1 MRIAHFNKYG
11 KTSLPNR
18 NFKHSFIAVISGATS
33 FLVGSVIAAP
43 QTGDVELWR
52 LDCGEMVI
60 DDISYFSDSYKYEGQ
75 SATISNGCYLV
86 RNGDRYLL
94 WDAGLPREVL
104 GNTIANQG
112 WTSSISI
119 TIADQL
125 SELGLGVDDIDFIS
139 ISHFHGD
146 HIGQAGEFSSAT
158 LLMSEAD
165 ASWLRQRSPGNAR
178 RRLAAW
184 FQGDASMQEFSG
196 DHDVFGDGRVTILA
210 LPGHTPGHSGLLVN
224 LDDTGPVLMTGD
236 LFHFRREVGMRTV
249 SKWNSSRAETL
260 ASIERVDALVAQL
273 DPVLIVQ
280 HDPVD
285 IDRLPAFP
293 ESAK

>member
-1 MRIAHFNKYG
+1 MWNMFFNCREGSCLAKGTQKRIIAFC
-11 KTSLPNR
+11 TAIASASLAN
-18 NFKHSFIAVISGATS
+18 SA
-33 FLVGSVIAAP
+33 IAASESS
-43 QTGDVELWR
+43 DLELWR
-52 LDCGEMVI
+52 LDCGEMII

-75 SATISNGCYLV
+75 SAKISNGCYLV
-86 RNGDRYLL
+86 RNGDQYLL

-104 GNTIANQG
+104 GNTTANQG

-139 ISHFHGD
+139 VSHFHGD

-158 LLMSEAD
+158 LLMNEAD
-165 ASWLRQRSPGNAR
+165 ASWLRQRPPGNAR

-184 FQGDASMQEFSG
+184 FQGDASIQEFAG

-210 LPGHTPGHSGLLVN
+210 LPGHTPGHGGLLVN
-224 LDDTGPVLMTGD
+224 LKDTGRVLMTGD
-236 LFHFRREVGMRTV
+236 LFHFRSEVGMRTV

-260 ASIERVDALVAQL
+260 ASIERVDALVTQL

-280 HDPVD
+280 HDPAD
-285 IDRLPAFP
+285 INRLPAFP